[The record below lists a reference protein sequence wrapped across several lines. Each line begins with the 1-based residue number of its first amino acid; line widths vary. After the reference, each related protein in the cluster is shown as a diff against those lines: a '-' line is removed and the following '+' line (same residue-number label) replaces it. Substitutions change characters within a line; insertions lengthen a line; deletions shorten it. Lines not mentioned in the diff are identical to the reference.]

1 MKTTRNNIRIHFG
14 IACCSLILGACKSNE
29 PEMAIETFTMSD
41 SMLKKCAFYTTSNE
55 VVKNNIRLF
64 GKIEADN
71 NKMAQIY
78 PILSGVVTSIHV
90 GLGDYVKQGQIMARI
105 QSVEIAGFQK
115 EYLDATNDVITA
127 EKNLQVAKD
136 LFSGK
141 LNSERDIAMAT
152 KELEM
157 AKAELKRIKEIY
169 KIYNLKSGSSYNIV
183 APMSGFVITK
193 TIFQNEQL
201 RSTDAEALFTIAE
214 TKEIWAV
221 ANVNEIDISKIKE
234 GYDVTVQTL
243 AFPDHPYEAKIQKI
257 YNVIDAQTKS
267 MKIRI
272 SIPNEDFK
280 LKPEMNCTVDVH
292 YSENKQLIS
301 IPSSSIIFDKNKYWV
316 MVFKNKHDIETREV
330 EVYRELGKTSYI
342 QTGLKPGEK
351 IISDNGLLIYD
362 ALND

>member
-1 MKTTRNNIRIHFG
+1 MNITRTKFG
-14 IACCSLILGACKSNE
+14 IQAGLALCLLVFSSCGNNE
-29 PEMAIETFTMSD
+29 KEDTIETFTMSD
-41 SMLKKCAFYTTSNE
+41 TMLKKCEFYTTNNQD
-55 VVKNNIRLF
+55 VKNSIRLF

-78 PILSGVVTSIHV
+78 PILSGVVTSINV
-90 GLGDYVKQGQIMARI
+90 GLGDYVKQGQILASI

-115 EYLDATNDVITA
+115 ERLDAINDVATA

-136 LFSGK
+136 LFAGK
-141 LNSERDIAMAT
+141 LNSEKDVAMAS

-157 AKAELKRIKEIY
+157 AKAELKRINEIY
-169 KIYNLKSGSSYNIV
+169 KIYNLKSGSIYNIV

-201 RSTDAEALFTIAE
+201 RSTDPDALFTIAE

-221 ANVNEIDISKIKE
+221 ANVNEIDISKIRE

-243 AFPDHPYEAKIQKI
+243 AFPDHPYSSTIQKI

-292 YSENKQLIS
+292 YSENQQMIT

-316 MVFKNKHDIETREV
+316 MVFKDRHNIETREV
-330 EVYRELGKTSYI
+330 EVYRQLGDISYI
-342 QTGLKPGEK
+342 NHGLKAGEK
-351 IISDNGLLIYD
+351 IISKNGLLIYD

>member
-1 MKTTRNNIRIHFG
+1 MKTIQYTLVASLG
-14 IACCSLILGACKSNE
+14 IGLFALSSCGNDE
-29 PEMAIETFTMSD
+29 PKETVDTFTMSD
-41 SMLKKCAFYTTSNE
+41 TMLKKCEFYTTSKQD
-55 VVKNNIRLF
+55 VKNSIRLF

-78 PILSGVVTSIHV
+78 PILSGVVTSINV
-90 GLGDYVKQGQIMARI
+90 GLGDYVKQGQILASI

-115 EYLDATNDVITA
+115 DRLDAINGVATA

-136 LFSGK
+136 LFAGK
-141 LNSERDIAMAT
+141 LNSEKDVAQAN

-157 AKAELKRIKEIY
+157 AKAELKRVNEIY
-169 KIYNLKSGSSYNIV
+169 KIYNLKSGSIYNIV
-183 APMSGFVITK
+183 APMNGFVITK

-201 RSTDAEALFTIAE
+201 RSTDSEALFTIAE

-234 GYDVTVQTL
+234 GYDVNVVTL
-243 AFPDHPYEAKIQKI
+243 AFPDHIYKSTIQKI
-257 YNVIDAQTKS
+257 YNVIDADTKS
-267 MKIRI
+267 MKIRS

-280 LKPEMNCTVDVH
+280 LKPEMNCTVEVH
-292 YSENKQLIS
+292 YSENQQMIT

-316 MVFKNKHDIETREV
+316 MVFKDRHDIETREV
-330 EVYRELGKTSYI
+330 EVYRQLGDISYI
-342 QTGLKPGEK
+342 SHGLKSGEK
-351 IISDNGLLIYD
+351 IISKNGLLIYD

>member
-1 MKTTRNNIRIHFG
+1 MKTTRNNSRIYLG
-14 IACCSLILGACKSNE
+14 IVCCLLILSSCGSKDKDDT
-29 PEMAIETFTMSD
+29 IETFTMSD
-41 SMLKKCAFYTTSNE
+41 AMLKKCEFYVTKE
-55 VVKNNIRLF
+55 EDVKNSIRLF

-78 PILSGVVTSIHV
+78 PILSGVVTSINV
-90 GLGDYVKQGQIMARI
+90 GLGDYVKQGQIMASI
-105 QSVEIAGFQK
+105 QSIEIAGFQK
-115 EYLDATNDVITA
+115 EYLDATNDVSTA

-136 LFSGK
+136 LFEGK
-141 LNSERDIAMAT
+141 LNSERDVAIAS

-157 AKAELKRIKEIY
+157 AKAELKRIKEVY
-169 KIYNLKSGSSYNIV
+169 KIYNLKSGSIYNIV

-193 TIFQNEQL
+193 TLFQNEQL
-201 RSTDAEALFTIAE
+201 RSTDPEALFTIAE

-243 AFPDHPYEAKIQKI
+243 AFPDHPYLSKIQKI
-257 YNVIDAQTKS
+257 YNVIDEQTKS

-272 SIPNEDFK
+272 SIPNSDFK

-292 YSENKQLIS
+292 YSENQQMITV
-301 IPSSSIIFDKNKYWV
+301 PAAAVIFDKNKYWV
-316 MVFKNKHDIETREV
+316 MIFRNKHDIETREV
-330 EVYRELGKTSYI
+330 EVYRELGTITYI
-342 QTGLKPGEK
+342 KHGLKAGEK
-351 IISDNGLLIYD
+351 VISKNGLLIYD

>member
-1 MKTTRNNIRIHFG
+1 MKASRYTMRIQAG
-14 IACCSLILGACKSNE
+14 IALCVLILSSCGSKQE
-29 PEMAIETFTMSD
+29 EETLKTFTMSD
-41 SMLKKCAFYTTSNE
+41 AMLKKCEFYTAGE
-55 VVKNNIRLF
+55 QDVKNSIRLF

-78 PILSGVVTSIHV
+78 PILSGVVTSINV
-90 GLGDYVKQGQIMARI
+90 GLGDYVKQGQILASI

-115 EYLDATNDVITA
+115 ERLDAINDVATA

-141 LNSERDIAMAT
+141 LNSERDVTIAT

-157 AKAELKRIKEIY
+157 AKAELKRINEIY
-169 KIYNLKSGSSYNIV
+169 SIYNLKSGSVYNIV

-193 TIFQNEQL
+193 SIFQNEQL

-234 GYDVTVQTL
+234 GYDVSVQTL
-243 AFPDHPYEAKIQKI
+243 AFPDQPYKSKIQKI
-257 YNVIDAQTKS
+257 YNVIDEQTKS
-267 MKIRI
+267 MKIRT
-272 SIPNEDFK
+272 SLPNEDFK

-292 YSENKQLIS
+292 YSENQKMIT
-301 IPSSSIIFDKNKYWV
+301 IPSASIIFDKNKYWV
-316 MVFKNKHDIETREV
+316 MVFRNRHDIETREV
-330 EVYRELGKTSYI
+330 GVYRQLGDISYI
-342 QTGLKPGEK
+342 KHGINPGEK
-351 IISDNGLLIYD
+351 VISQNGLLIYD

>member
-1 MKTTRNNIRIHFG
+1 MERRRTYTG
-14 IACCSLILGACKSNE
+14 IAICLFLLLVILSACGNKQE
-29 PEMAIETFTMSD
+29 ETIETFTMSD
-41 SMLKKCAFYTTSNE
+41 TMLKKCEFYTTSNQD
-55 VVKNNIRLF
+55 VKNSIRLF

-78 PILSGVVTSIHV
+78 PILSGVVTSINV
-90 GLGDYVKQGQIMARI
+90 GLGDYVKQGQILASI

-115 EYLDATNDVITA
+115 ERLDAINDVATA

-141 LNSERDIAMAT
+141 LNSEKDVAMAS

-157 AKAELKRIKEIY
+157 AKAELKRINEIY
-169 KIYNLKSGSSYNIV
+169 KIYNLKSGSIYNIV

-193 TIFQNEQL
+193 TLFQNEQL
-201 RSTDAEALFTIAE
+201 RSTDSEALFTIAE

-243 AFPDHPYEAKIQKI
+243 AFPDHPYKSKIQKI

-292 YSENKQLIS
+292 YSENQQMITV
-301 IPSSSIIFDKNKYWV
+301 PSSSIIFDKNKYWV
-316 MVFKNKHDIETREV
+316 MVFKNRHDIETREV
-330 EVYRELGKTSYI
+330 EVYRQLGDISYI
-342 QTGLKPGEK
+342 NHGLKTGEK
-351 IISDNGLLIYD
+351 IISQNGLLIYD

>member
-1 MKTTRNNIRIHFG
+1 MNKTTITAAIG
-14 IACCSLILGACKSNE
+14 LLILSACGEK
-29 PEMAIETFTMSD
+29 PEETIETFTMSD
-41 SMLKKCAFYTTSNE
+41 TMLKKCEFYTASNQD
-55 VVKNNIRLF
+55 VKNNIRLF

-78 PILSGVVTSIHV
+78 PILSGVVTSINV
-90 GLGDYVKQGQIMARI
+90 GLGDYVKQGQIMASI

-115 EYLDATNDVITA
+115 ERLDAINGVSTA

-141 LNSERDIAMAT
+141 LNSEKDVAIAS

-157 AKAELKRIKEIY
+157 AKAELKRINEIY
-169 KIYNLKSGSSYNIV
+169 KIYNLKSGSVYNIV

-193 TIFQNEQL
+193 TLFQNEQL
-201 RSTDAEALFTIAE
+201 RSTDPEALFTIAE

-243 AFPDHPYEAKIQKI
+243 AFPDNPYRSKIQKI
-257 YNVIDAQTKS
+257 YNVIDEKTKS

-292 YSENKQLIS
+292 YSENNQMIT

-316 MVFKNKHDIETREV
+316 MVFKNRHDIETREV
-330 EVYRELGKTSYI
+330 EVYRQLGEISYI
-342 QTGLKPGEK
+342 NHGLKSGEK
-351 IISDNGLLIYD
+351 IISQNGLLIYD

>member
-1 MKTTRNNIRIHFG
+1 MRYKTG
-14 IACCSLILGACKSNE
+14 IQAGLALCVMILSACGGKEQEES
-29 PEMAIETFTMSD
+29 IETFSMSD
-41 SMLKKCAFYTTSNE
+41 AMLKKCEFYTAENQD
-55 VVKNNIRLF
+55 VKNSIRLF

-90 GLGDYVKQGQIMARI
+90 GLGDYVKQGQIMASI

-115 EYLDATNDVITA
+115 DRLDAINGVATA

-141 LNSERDIAMAT
+141 LNSERDVTIAA

-157 AKAELKRIKEIY
+157 AKAELKRINEIY
-169 KIYNLKSGSSYNIV
+169 SIYNLKSGSVYNIV

-193 TIFQNEQL
+193 TLFQNEQL

-243 AFPDHPYEAKIQKI
+243 AFPDRPYYAKIQKI

-292 YSENKQLIS
+292 YSENQQMVTV
-301 IPSSSIIFDKNKYWV
+301 PSSSIIFDKSKYWI
-316 MVFKNKHDIETREV
+316 MVFKNRHDIETREV
-330 EVYRELGKTSYI
+330 EVYRQLGDISYI
-342 QTGLKPGEK
+342 KNGLKPGEK
-351 IISDNGLLIYD
+351 IISKNGLLIYD